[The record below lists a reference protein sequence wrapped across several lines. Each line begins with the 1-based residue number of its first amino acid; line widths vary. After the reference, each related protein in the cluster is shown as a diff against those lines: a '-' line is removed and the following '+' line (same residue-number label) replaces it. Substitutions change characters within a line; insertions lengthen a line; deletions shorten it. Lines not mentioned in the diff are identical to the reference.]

1 MSQVKD
7 QIFNVL
13 KGRFL
18 VSDDSFKN
26 WRFILFL
33 VGLMLLIIASSHSA
47 DKKVM
52 EIAELNREINE
63 KRAEFLDTRTIF
75 MEMKLESTIRKRVQ
89 PMDLKPIETP
99 PQVIKVIS
107 KVKKK

>member
-1 MSQVKD
+1 MGIVKD
-7 QIFNVL
+7 KIFNVL

-18 VSDDSFKN
+18 VSDDSVKN
-26 WRFILFL
+26 WRFILFI

-52 EIAELNREINE
+52 EIAKLNKEINE
-63 KRAEFLDTRTIF
+63 KRAEFVDTRTMF
-75 MEMKLESTIRKRVQ
+75 MELKLESTIRNKVEV
-89 PMDLKPIETP
+89 LGIKPSENP

-107 KVKKK
+107 KTVQ